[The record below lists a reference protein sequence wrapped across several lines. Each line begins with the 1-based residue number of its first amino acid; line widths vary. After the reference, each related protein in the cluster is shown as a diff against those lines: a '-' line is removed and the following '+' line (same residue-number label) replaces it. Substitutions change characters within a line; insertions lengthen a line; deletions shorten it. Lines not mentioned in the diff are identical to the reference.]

1 MGFADKIMNENDGR
15 NHYKASNII
24 LIIAALIL
32 IGEIIYNTI
41 NGGVFS
47 LIISTVISI
56 LLLGILR
63 FIVKCIDALVYKIR
77 GRWSNKE

>member
-15 NHYKASNII
+15 NHYTASNII

-77 GRWSNKE
+77 GR